1 MTVDANRGSTVSRS
15 IRLHQ
20 DTIEKLEQIAKDKEV
35 GVTVLMRD
43 IIDAYVNTPAP
54 ILHIGEPYELQD
66 HFVYPD
72 DTDGSWG
79 NE

>member
-15 IRLHQ
+15 IRLHT

-43 IIDAYVNTPAP
+43 IIDAYVNTPSP
-54 ILHIGEPYELQD
+54 ILHIGEPLEFQN
-66 HFVYPD
+66 HFVYSD